1 MKTDESF
8 QEGSMGYISMNRQ
21 IIGSSPEG
29 LPNIISKS

>member
-8 QEGSMGYISMNRQ
+8 QEGSKGYISLNREV
-21 IIGSSPEG
+21 IGSSPEG